1 MAKEKDT
8 DFVELYTDGA
18 CLGNPGPGGWAYILR
33 HPASGKVREAYGGD
47 LKTTN
52 NRMELTAVIKGL
64 GALKRPTRVKLVSD
78 SNYVV
83 QGLCEWMH
91 KWHKN
96 GWRKKPNSAEK
107 VPNAEL
113 WEQAYTAYMKH
124 TVQPTWVRG
133 HTGHPENERCDQ
145 LATAEALRQ
154 KEGTAEP
161 DPEPTESKW

>member
-1 MAKEKDT
+1 MPLEPNQ
-8 DFVELYTDGA
+8 DFVELFTDGA

-33 HPASGKVREAYGGD
+33 HPATGKVREAYGGNP
-47 LKTTN
+47 KTTN
-52 NRMELTAVIKGL
+52 NRMELTAVIRGL
-64 GALKRPTRVKLVSD
+64 AALKRPTRVRLVSD

-91 KWHKN
+91 KWQKN
-96 GWRKKPNSAEK
+96 GWRKKPNSSER

-113 WEQAYTAYMKH
+113 WEEAYGLYTRH

-145 LATAEALRQ
+145 LATAEAQRQ
-154 KEGTAEP
+154 KDGDAEP
-161 DPEPTESKW
+161 DPAATESKW